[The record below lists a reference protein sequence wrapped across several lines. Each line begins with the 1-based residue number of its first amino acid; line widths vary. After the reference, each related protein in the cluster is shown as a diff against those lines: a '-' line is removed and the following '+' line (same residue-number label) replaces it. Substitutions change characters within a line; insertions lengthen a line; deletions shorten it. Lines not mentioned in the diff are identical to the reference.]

1 MKILYY
7 ISILLIL
14 SIFSCK
20 KLDIARINKIT
31 TTEVSVNN
39 TSVTAKGTIIDIDKD
54 GITKYGHCWSTN
66 NNPTINDFKTEF
78 DNADAGKEFTS
89 SLTHLSANT
98 TYYVCSY
105 ATNSKKTIYG
115 EIKEFKI
122 SSFSSVSIVANQ
134 LQILSETTF
143 SVNGSITNLG
153 SLNALDYGHCWAT
166 HTAPTI
172 NDYKTT
178 NGITLNDIN
187 FPSTASGLN
196 LETNYY
202 VRAYVKLD
210 NNSIIY
216 SNELSVLIP
225 DLSVT
230 KNSFVISGT
239 NATLQ
244 GTIVNLGV
252 LPVIDHGH
260 CWSTTT
266 SNPNFNDNVI
276 SKGATTSTG
285 PFYSNLNALVTGTVY
300 YYRAYARKVTTIKY
314 GVVKSFTY

>member
-1 MKILYY
+1 MKKLYS
-7 ISILLIL
+7 ISIILLL
-14 SIFSCK
+14 SVFSCK
-20 KLDIARINKIT
+20 KLEIERINKIKT
-31 TTEVSVNN
+31 NSVLVSN
-39 TSVTAKGTIIDIDKD
+39 TSVSAKGTIIDIDTD
-54 GITKYGHCWSTN
+54 VITKYGHCWSTQSV
-66 NNPTINDFKTEF
+66 PTINDFKTEF
-78 DNADAGKEFTS
+78 DNANAGKEFTS
-89 SLTHLSANT
+89 NLTQLNANT

-105 ATNSKKTIYG
+105 LTNSKQTIYG
-115 EIKEFKI
+115 EIKEFRI
-122 SSFSSVSIVANQ
+122 NSFSSVSIVANQ

-153 SLNALDYGHCWAT
+153 SLNAIDYGHCWAN
-166 HTAPTI
+166 HSLPTI
-172 NDYKTT
+172 NDVSTSY
-178 NGITLNDIN
+178 GIALNDVD
-187 FPSTASGLN
+187 FYSTPSDLKLDT
-196 LETNYY
+196 TYY

-225 DLSVT
+225 DLTVT
-230 KNSFVISGT
+230 TNSFVISSG

-244 GTIVNLGV
+244 GTILNLGV

-276 SKGATTSTG
+276 SKGTISSLG
-285 PFYSNLNALVTGTVY
+285 PFYSNLNGLVSGTVY
-300 YYRAYARKVTTIKY
+300 YYRAYARKGTTLKY

>member
-1 MKILYY
+1 MKKLYY
-7 ISILLIL
+7 ISIILIV
-14 SIFSCK
+14 SFFSCK
-20 KLDIARINKIT
+20 KIDIERINKIT
-31 TTEVSVNN
+31 TNSVLVTN
-39 TSVTAKGTIIDIDKD
+39 TSVSAKGTIIDIDND

-66 NNPTINDFKTEF
+66 SNPTINDFKTEF
-78 DNADAGKEFTS
+78 DNANAGKEFTS
-89 SLTHLSANT
+89 TLTQLNANT
-98 TYYVCSY
+98 DYYVCSY
-105 ATNSKKTIYG
+105 ATNNKQTIYG
-115 EIKEFKI
+115 EIKKFKI

-134 LQILSETTF
+134 LQILSESTF

-153 SLNALDYGHCWAT
+153 SLSALDYGHCWAT

-172 NDYKTT
+172 TDNKTA
-178 NGITLNDIN
+178 NGLTLSNVTFN
-187 FPSTASGLN
+187 STATGLN
-196 LETNYY
+196 LETTYY

-210 NNSIIY
+210 NNSVIY

-230 KNSFVISGT
+230 TNSFVISSG

-244 GTIVNLGV
+244 GSIINLGV

-266 SNPNFNDNVI
+266 SNPSFNDNLI
-276 SKGATTSTG
+276 SKGATTVTG
-285 PFYSNLNALVTGTVY
+285 PFYSNLNSLVSGTVY
-300 YYRAYARKVTTIKY
+300 YYRAYARKGTTLKY